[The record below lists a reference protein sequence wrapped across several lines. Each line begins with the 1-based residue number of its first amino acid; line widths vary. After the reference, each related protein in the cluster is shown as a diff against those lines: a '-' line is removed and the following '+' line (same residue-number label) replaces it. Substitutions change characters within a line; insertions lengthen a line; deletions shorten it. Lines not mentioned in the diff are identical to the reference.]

1 MKTGT
6 KINTKLSALCIATAL
21 MSVTQAAAAA
31 PAVTAPAEA
40 TQPGV
45 ASPAASAPAKVPAP
59 AVTAPA
65 EATQPGVASPAASAP
80 AKVPAPAVTAPA
92 EATQPGVA
100 SPSASAPAKVPAP
113 AVTAPA
119 EATQPGVASPS
130 ASAPAK
136 VPAPAAS
143 APAKV
148 PVPAPAPS
156 VPAASAPSVPS
167 TAKPQEPSTSAPAAA
182 ATSVKPTQLDKL
194 NHESTIPL
202 VLEAQ
207 SRYLYAIRG
216 GSTVGESFQWNG
228 KSYRYLSEDI
238 GTKTKLISYLTQ
250 AYTKQASEQF
260 VGKFFVEI
268 NGKLAQLDADGGNLL
283 EFNRATAKMVTMTPV
298 KRSYLLTVPYPAGT
312 KQANEKITVN
322 FEKVGSYWK
331 ISTAPHVIF

>member
-1 MKTGT
+1 MEVHRMMKTGM
-6 KINTKLSALCIATAL
+6 KINTKLSALCIAAAL
-21 MSVTQAAAAA
+21 MSVAQAAAAA
-31 PAVTAPAEA
+31 PVVTAPAEA

-45 ASPAASAPAKVPAP
+45 ASPAAAAPG
-59 AVTAPA
+59 
-65 EATQPGVASPAASAP
+65 Q
-80 AKVPAPAVTAPA
+80 
-92 EATQPGVA
+92 
-100 SPSASAPAKVPAP
+100 
-113 AVTAPA
+113 
-119 EATQPGVASPS
+119 
-130 ASAPAK
+130 

-143 APAKV
+143 ASV
-148 PVPAPAPS
+148 TTPAPAEAPS
-156 VPAASAPSVPS
+156 VPATSAPATAADSAKAATPAAPSAPAPRPASVTPAAAPSVPS
-167 TAKPQEPSTSAPAAA
+167 TAKPSKPQQPSTSAPAAA
-182 ATSVKPTQLDKL
+182 AAASVKPTQLDKL
-194 NHESTIPL
+194 NHESAIPL

-207 SRYLYAIRG
+207 SRYLYAISG
-216 GSTVGESFQWNG
+216 GSSVGESFQWNG

-238 GTKTKLISYLTQ
+238 GTKTKLTSYLTQ

-331 ISTAPHVIF
+331 ISSAPHIIF

>member
-1 MKTGT
+1 MMKTGM
-6 KINTKLSALCIATAL
+6 KINTKLSALCIAATL
-21 MSVTQAAAAA
+21 MSVAQAAAAA

-40 TQPGV
+40 TQPGI

-59 AVTAPA
+59 A
-65 EATQPGVASPAASAP
+65 ASAS
-80 AKVPAPAVTAPA
+80 VTTPAPA
-92 EATQPGVA
+92 Q
-100 SPSASAPAKVPAP
+100 
-113 AVTAPA
+113 
-119 EATQPGVASPS
+119 
-130 ASAPAK
+130 
-136 VPAPAAS
+136 
-143 APAKV
+143 
-148 PVPAPAPS
+148 APS
-156 VPAASAPSVPS
+156 VPAASAPATVADSAKAATPAAPSAPAPCPSASVAPAAAPSAPS
-167 TAKPQEPSTSAPAAA
+167 TAKPSKPQPPSTSGPAAA

-194 NHESTIPL
+194 NHESAIPL

-207 SRYLYAIRG
+207 SRYLYAISG

-238 GTKTKLISYLTQ
+238 GTKTKLISYLMQ

-331 ISTAPHVIF
+331 ISSAPHVIF

>member
-1 MKTGT
+1 MMKTGM

-21 MSVTQAAAAA
+21 MSVAQAAAAA

-59 AVTAPA
+59 A
-65 EATQPGVASPAASAP
+65 ASASVTTPTP
-80 AKVPAPAVTAPA
+80 A
-92 EATQPGVA
+92 Q
-100 SPSASAPAKVPAP
+100 
-113 AVTAPA
+113 
-119 EATQPGVASPS
+119 
-130 ASAPAK
+130 
-136 VPAPAAS
+136 
-143 APAKV
+143 
-148 PVPAPAPS
+148 APS
-156 VPAASAPSVPS
+156 VPAASAPAAAAGSAKAATPAAPSAPAPRPSASVAPAAAPSVPS
-167 TAKPQEPSTSAPAAA
+167 TAKPSKPQQPSTSAPAAAA

-207 SRYLYAIRG
+207 SRYLYAISG
-216 GSTVGESFQWNG
+216 GSTVGESFQRNG

-268 NGKLAQLDADGGNLL
+268 KGKLAQLDADGSNLL

-331 ISTAPHVIF
+331 ISSAPHVIF

>member
-1 MKTGT
+1 M
-6 KINTKLSALCIATAL
+6 KINTKLSALCIAATL
-21 MSVTQAAAAA
+21 MSVAQAAAAA

-40 TQPGV
+40 TQPGI
-45 ASPAASAPAKVPAP
+45 ASPAV
-59 AVTAPA
+59 
-65 EATQPGVASPAASAP
+65 
-80 AKVPAPAVTAPA
+80 
-92 EATQPGVA
+92 
-100 SPSASAPAKVPAP
+100 
-113 AVTAPA
+113 
-119 EATQPGVASPS
+119 
-130 ASAPAK
+130 SAPAK

-143 APAKV
+143 ASV
-148 PVPAPAPS
+148 TTPAPAQAPS
-156 VPAASAPSVPS
+156 VPAASAPATVADSAKAATPAAPSAPAPRPSASVAPAAAPSAPS
-167 TAKPQEPSTSAPAAA
+167 TAKPSKPQQPSTSGPAAAA

-194 NHESTIPL
+194 NHESAIPL

-207 SRYLYAIRG
+207 SRYLYAISG
-216 GSTVGESFQWNG
+216 GSTVGRSFQWNG

-260 VGKFFVEI
+260 VGKFFAEI

-331 ISTAPHVIF
+331 ISSAPHVIF

>member
-1 MKTGT
+1 M
-6 KINTKLSALCIATAL
+6 KINTKLSALCIAAAL
-21 MSVTQAAAAA
+21 MSVAQAAAAA
-31 PAVTAPAEA
+31 PVVTAPAEA

-45 ASPAASAPAKVPAP
+45 ASPAAAAPG
-59 AVTAPA
+59 
-65 EATQPGVASPAASAP
+65 Q
-80 AKVPAPAVTAPA
+80 
-92 EATQPGVA
+92 
-100 SPSASAPAKVPAP
+100 
-113 AVTAPA
+113 
-119 EATQPGVASPS
+119 
-130 ASAPAK
+130 

-143 APAKV
+143 ASV
-148 PVPAPAPS
+148 TTPAPAEAPS
-156 VPAASAPSVPS
+156 VPATSAPATAADSAKAATPAAPSAPAPRPASVTPAAAPSVPS
-167 TAKPQEPSTSAPAAA
+167 TAKPSKPQQPSTSAPAAA
-182 ATSVKPTQLDKL
+182 AAASVKPTQLDKL
-194 NHESTIPL
+194 NHESAIPL

-207 SRYLYAIRG
+207 SRYLYAISG
-216 GSTVGESFQWNG
+216 GSSVGESFQWNG

-238 GTKTKLISYLTQ
+238 GTKTKLTSYLTQ

-331 ISTAPHVIF
+331 ISSAPHIIF